1 MPKRGTVE
9 SCFGGRA
16 DHVRAKI
23 GMAGGAGTGA
33 VSRENAAGTGCFP
46 KYPYLFPWFEANLSQ
61 KVLLLIKR

>member
-1 MPKRGTVE
+1 M
-9 SCFGGRA
+9 
-16 DHVRAKI
+16 RAKI

-46 KYPYLFPWFEANLSQ
+46 KYPYLFLWFAANLSQ